1 VAGLTREARIHLGAV
16 RTAERSSPGSDDLHT
31 RLVGTDAAG
40 SLVSDGLVGAANAD
54 LREAGGRVDPWLDE
68 TEFDSVEEVD
78 AVARS
83 LRRVALQ
90 YGSAI
95 LLVLLIVPVLSLV
108 APWWFARPILGGLT
122 LNFLF
127 VAVILHV
134 AFLVAALLFNRVASR
149 SEDEML
155 GRLEDEEDLEDV

>member
-1 VAGLTREARIHLGAV
+1 MPARPRNADHRGAV
-16 RTAERSSPGSDDLHT
+16 RTAKRSSPGSDDL
-31 RLVGTDAAG
+31 RAPLAGTDAVEGLLPDG
-40 SLVSDGLVGAANAD
+40 SAS
-54 LREAGGRVDPWLDE
+54 GRVQPEPLERSVTFDPWLDE
-68 TEFDSVEEVD
+68 SEFDSVEEVD

-90 YGSAI
+90 YGTGM
-95 LLVLLIVPVLSLV
+95 VLLLLMVPVLSLI
-108 APWWFARPILGGLT
+108 APWWFARPVLGGLT

-155 GRLEDEEDLEDV
+155 GRLEGEEDWQDV